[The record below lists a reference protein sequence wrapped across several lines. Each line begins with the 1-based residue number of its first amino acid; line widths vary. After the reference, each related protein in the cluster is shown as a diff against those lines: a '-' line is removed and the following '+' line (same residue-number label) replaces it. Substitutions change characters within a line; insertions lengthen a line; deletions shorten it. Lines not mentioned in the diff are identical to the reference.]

1 MLSERSSTILRSI
14 VDTYIHSAHPVAS
27 QVVAR
32 SFPVALSSATIRN
45 EMMRLEEEGY
55 IAQPHTSSGRVP
67 LDKAYRYY
75 VEALMAPVEP
85 ARETK
90 RQIRHQFYQAA
101 RDLEEWSH
109 LAAAILAAELHN
121 LAVVTTAR
129 LTQTRLLWLEL
140 RRMNEPLVLLIA
152 GLDAARVRQQI
163 LSLDSHLEQE
173 ALTTLAQGL
182 TIETTGM
189 TAAAITDRIETVAA
203 IEQKAP
209 GLQTSEQQIL
219 GATARLMEAEDS
231 ADYAVAVLEGLREML
246 RQPEFE
252 DNQKIIELLDT
263 FAERNLGRVL
273 PFRDLPQGAVTIVI
287 GGEHPQ
293 SEMRNFSV
301 VLMPYGGLGGLS
313 GAVSVVGPTRLNY
326 SGAVTMVRYL
336 AGVMDEL
343 IATHFA

>member
-32 SFPVALSSATIRN
+32 SFQGALSSATIRN

-163 LSLDSHLEQE
+163 LSLESPLGQE
-173 ALTTLAQGL
+173 ELTSLAQGL

-189 TAAAITDRIETVAA
+189 TAATITDRIETVAA
-203 IEQKAP
+203 VEQKP

-231 ADYAVAVLEGLREML
+231 ADYAFAVLEGLRDML
-246 RQPEFE
+246 QQPEFE

-263 FAERNLGRVL
+263 FAESNLGRVL

-293 SEMRNFSV
+293 SEMREFSV

-313 GAVSVVGPTRLNY
+313 GAVSVVGPTRLDY
-326 SGAVTMVRYL
+326 SGAAAMVRYM